1 MKLFR
6 AGVLISAVIVALLAV
21 GEWAAASPEKI
32 ELGLRGKLAV
42 ADQTDTFRVW
52 VFFRDR
58 PEIDPVPEDRLPPV
72 DSGYVDEVGSI
83 PGVTPRFVDE
93 LLNALSAM
101 ATPSSIYEISALPFV
116 SRIHLVPGGCAIPE
130 GCGVPPSTGFGR
142 VDTGLVARTSILSVL
157 AGAGAVVTAI
167 RLKRAYTS
175 SGACLQVG

>member
-6 AGVLISAVIVALLAV
+6 AGVLISAVIVALLAA
-21 GEWAAASPEKI
+21 GEWAAANPEKI
-32 ELGLRGKLAV
+32 ELGLRGKLV
-42 ADQTDTFRVW
+42 AAEPTDTFRVW

-101 ATPSSIYEISALPFV
+101 ATPSSIYEIAALPFV
-116 SRIHLVPGGCAIPE
+116 SQIRLVPSGCAIPE
-130 GCGVPPSTGFGR
+130 GCGVPPPTGIGR
-142 VDTGLVARTSILSVL
+142 VDTGLVALTLILSVP
-157 AGAGAVVTAI
+157 AGVAAIVIAI
-167 RLKRAYTS
+167 RLKR
-175 SGACLQVG
+175 G